1 MYKKQKNFPEVL
13 SRYIPNEFVKYVTE
27 LLLVYPVKF
36 RISKPRKTKLGD
48 YKSPLREGGAHHIS
62 VNADLNPYAF
72 LITTLHEF
80 AHLHTFVKFGHQV
93 APHGKE
99 WKNEFKSL
107 LMPLLKS
114 EGIPYEIK
122 LALSES
128 VLNPKASTGTDY
140 YLSKVLMK
148 YNAPTNED
156 ELILESLSFGELF
169 VLKNRVFKLGKLQ
182 RKNFI
187 CKEVKTGDE
196 YLVNR
201 LAKVERYNTED

>member
-1 MYKKQKNFPEVL
+1 MYKKRKDISSVL
-13 SRYIPNEFVKYVTE
+13 TRYIPTDFVEYVTE
-27 LLLVYPVKF
+27 LLLNNPVKF

-48 YKSPLREGGAHHIS
+48 YKSPNRGGGAHHIS

-114 EGIPYEIK
+114 DAIPNEIK
-122 LALSES
+122 LALSNS

-148 YNAPTNED
+148 YNVQINDD

-169 VLKNRVFKLGKLQ
+169 VLNNRVFKLGALR
-182 RKNFI
+182 RKNFL
-187 CKEVKTGDE
+187 CEEVKTGNQ

-201 LAKVERYNTED
+201 LAKVEPYNIED